1 VIEGMHLLIVND
13 VSNVC
18 PLNINLRNA
27 RFKEIAVIVEVGI
40 TSLFVLPV
48 FEKHDQSIKIT
59 LKMMKLLVWGAPLLS

>member
-1 VIEGMHLLIVND
+1 MEGMHSLIVND

-40 TSLFVLPV
+40 TSLFALPV